1 MERKQGIN
9 RNHALRGGSFLAA
22 SLLLAMVALGCG
34 EQKQQA
40 AAEPVAPGSPGSPG
54 SGVAAQPADGAPPA
68 VTASA
73 TGTVELGTS
82 NAEEGLPPDV
92 AAAAPDTLT
101 VPGSVVVITALG
113 SADVTSVTLNDG
125 AGEKTPFTYD
135 SESNLWRVSYRVP
148 VRVTAD
154 RIGLS
159 VTASTDANR
168 WKRVWVFLKLRDTPD
183 TGERTEADSEPG
195 C

>member
-1 MERKQGIN
+1 MERNKSVS
-9 RNHALRGGSFLAA
+9 RNHAVRDAAFLAA
-22 SLLLAMVALGCG
+22 PLLLAMVALGCG
-34 EQKQQA
+34 EQKQRA
-40 AAEPVAPGSPGSPG
+40 TAEPAT
-54 SGVAAQPADGAPPA
+54 GATEQQTHLEPEGTPPA
-68 VTASA
+68 VTVSA
-73 TGTVELGTS
+73 TGTAEQGTAS
-82 NAEEGLPPDV
+82 TEEGLPPDV
-92 AAAAPDTLT
+92 AATAPDSLT
-101 VPGSVVVITALG
+101 IPGSVVVITALG

-159 VTASTDANR
+159 VTASTEANR
-168 WKRVWVFLKLRDTPD
+168 WKRVWVFLKLRDTG
-183 TGERTEADSEPG
+183 TSAEAESPG